1 MIPRAIGKI
10 FDTTERLKEQGWVYE
25 LEGQFLEIVSS
36 LSTCSSP
43 SLLFF
48 DFGL

>member
-1 MIPRAIGKI
+1 MIPRAIAKI

-36 LSTCSSP
+36 QTSCWF
-43 SLLFF
+43 SL
-48 DFGL
+48 D